1 MANVIN
7 LNENASEI
15 EDVVEVPS
23 QNQNPEASIN
33 GPWDDDNLSMEERI
47 GLLSKEI
54 ERLENESIVKKYQV
68 RGGLD
73 FGMNIKKF
81 IHDRVKWRYVDSFL
95 VVQSYTDIE
104 QAIKECRKTQV
115 FEISGIFIE
124 PLLQM
129 LQSAEGVG
137 YESAKNFYENLLVPI
152 SETANNY
159 RKDTQ
164 TLQNL
169 KLKLG
174 SLENNI
180 DPNKIEEAE
189 D

>member
-1 MANVIN
+1 MANVVN
-7 LNENASEI
+7 TNNTSEI
-15 EDVVEVPS
+15 EDVVEVPVANNY
-23 QNQNPEASIN
+23 QEASLT
-33 GPWDDDNLSMEERI
+33 GPWDDESFSIEERRD
-47 GLLSKEI
+47 LLSKEV
-54 ERLENESIVKKYQV
+54 ERLENESIVKRYQV

-73 FGMNIKKF
+73 FGQSVKKF

-95 VVQSYTDIE
+95 VVNSYNEIE

-115 FEISGIFIE
+115 FEISGIFVE

-152 SETANNY
+152 SETANSY
-159 RKDTQ
+159 RKDAQ

-180 DPNKIEEAE
+180 DPNKIEEVE
-189 D
+189 E